1 MAYEKTLLNKLGI
14 FLLPKAFAL
23 VARKLRDKFSAQFH
37 LKYRLHLF
45 SF

>member
-1 MAYEKTLLNKLGI
+1 MGYEEILLNKLET

-23 VARKLRDKFSAQFH
+23 VARKLREKFSAQFH
-37 LKYRLHLF
+37 LKYLFHLF